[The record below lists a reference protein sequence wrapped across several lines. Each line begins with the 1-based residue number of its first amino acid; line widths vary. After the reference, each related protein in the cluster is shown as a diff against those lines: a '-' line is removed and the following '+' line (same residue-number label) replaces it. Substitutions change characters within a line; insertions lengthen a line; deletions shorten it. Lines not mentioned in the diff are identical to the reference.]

1 MKRQAE
7 APRHPRYEILR
18 KLGSGGSSSV
28 YLAEDRLDDGRRVA
42 LKVGRARLGSGE
54 LREEFRILRELRHP
68 GIARSFDFGRIP
80 STSLPYFTL
89 EHISGPDLEEESTR
103 LRRRGSP
110 EDISRLG
117 SIFLDVVDALA
128 YLHGKKLLHL
138 DLKPSN
144 VVFSGDRPKLID
156 FGLFQAF
163 EMEGRRFPRGTAYY
177 AAPEVFAGA
186 SLDARS
192 DLYSLGVML
201 YRSFTGRHPITGRT
215 LEEVAEKQQSATPLP
230 PRGVPE
236 GVDRIIMKLL
246 AKAPE
251 RRFQDAAEVRAAL
264 REVFAGARRIA
275 AVPGGIELEWADR
288 RKELSQ
294 VFGWFDSLARGG
306 KPGVILVQ
314 GEAGMGK
321 SRFLEACTTEALS
334 AGFRVVPLRLTEGED
349 TNWLKRLLEKVL
361 VLDPFRAGE
370 QQRHRF
376 LLTSVGLSS
385 DAASIREIADLSLD
399 QARSR
404 VFGDALELIGP
415 RAQSPLL
422 VTIDDF
428 HLAGPELVDFVKRL
442 WRGSG
447 AESAPVRFGILLGS
461 RRSADVLGPDPL
473 PGVSLGFR
481 LGPLEKEE
489 ARAALSGVDGLTP
502 ADARAIVRAARG
514 VPARLADAAEELRR
528 GRFPARKVRA
538 AAAWR
543 LPESLSRPA
552 LDLYTH
558 AAILER
564 PAQKSFL
571 AELLKLG
578 PGDLDLSAAELEADG
593 LLREDASGRLHVCHE
608 NAGER
613 LRAVLDPTR
622 IAAAHAAIGSRLIGM
637 EGRRREA
644 ALHLLR
650 GGRAREGV
658 RTALDVGRELKTTG
672 RVEEGLRLLEE
683 ALSRASDPGDRLRL
697 LEECGELRVK
707 LGQFDEASA
716 AFRAVLD
723 EAKPEAARLTPLD
736 RLRILRRLGGVEQ
749 RRGNN
754 DAARRVFGEALELL
768 DSTQS
773 VGEHLDLFNEISAL
787 YLFLGDFSKASTF
800 ANRGLELL
808 NTREAAELDPGERAY
823 HALNLHSAA
832 GHILLRQFEYDRARK
847 EFQRGLELSER
858 VGSMSNTALIL
869 NNLGIAYHQSNRL
882 SSALRVYGRAAALA
896 RRMGDGTAT
905 FSILCNLATIRARLG
920 EIRASEELFQ
930 EVGAMPQAA
939 QSSRARLFYLHS
951 RGLTE
956 RIQLED
962 SGSTWEESTRL
973 ADALPDPLFARYG
986 RMYLFENE
994 VHQGRW
1000 KSARRLGS
1008 TLASSSGGDARYL
1021 AAVHTRLAW
1030 FEAALGNAGAARALL
1045 REQKASREKPG
1056 CNDLWD
1062 SVYHAAALVELD
1074 EIPAAIRMLEDTKA
1088 VFDASRQVPAAME
1101 CAIRIADAELRRRDL
1116 EAGAEAIQEARRLL
1130 GLHDSSHGSRAA
1142 RAWIPF
1148 LEARHA
1154 LLSGRAPASHA
1165 ADRLADAAANL
1176 RHGSTW
1182 EIGWLM
1188 DLTAAAHGIPGA
1200 ARRLRASRSR
1210 FAALLDPP
1218 DRKAY
1223 LARDHEARL
1232 GLRDPRRV
1240 SGEQGR
1246 ARDDLARIRYEALA
1260 SLRRVSDPRAALDLA
1275 LRGAGSRKGAIFLE
1289 GGSGAVAIRG
1299 FRGGERKLRELRE
1312 AAVRAGSGRVAA
1324 GVCSEIAGG
1333 GRQRLGVLYV
1343 EPSGDGF
1350 DAGLEEFLDAAGM
1363 MIAGVLPRESSGVS
1377 RRHAPRPEP
1386 LRDRSDRLLE
1396 TREALRTRALEGP
1409 LKLESAS
1416 PRMREVI
1423 MLIHRTRDSQ
1433 LPVLLVGE
1441 SGTGKD
1447 YLAQQIHLSST
1458 RARGPFVAQDC
1469 SAIPLELMEAE
1480 VFGYEEGAFTGAD
1493 RSRTGYLFTADG
1505 GTFYL
1510 DNVDSMPLDLQA
1522 KLLRVLE
1529 DGGARP
1535 LGSRRPRKLDVRF
1548 IASSQRDL
1556 RDHAESGEFR
1566 KDLYFRLAGI
1576 TIHVPPLRERAEDL
1590 PRLVQELQRPI
1601 QSRPLVFTPAALD
1614 ALKAHPWPGNV
1625 RELES
1630 VIRRL
1635 ALTCEG
1641 SVDGA
1646 AVARILGVDG
1656 SKPSFPR
1663 WVFEGRTYRQALDD
1677 LKREYLLWLFEKHG
1691 GDMDRVAA
1699 DLGMSKRNVYVRFS
1713 QAGIRPVD
1721 LRRA

>member
-1 MKRQAE
+1 M
-7 APRHPRYEILR
+7 
-18 KLGSGGSSSV
+18 

-42 LKVGRARLGSGE
+42 LKVGRARLGSRE

-89 EHISGPDLEEESTR
+89 EHISGPDLEEESAR
-103 LRRRGSP
+103 LRRGGSP

-144 VVFSGDRPKLID
+144 VVFADDRPKLID

-186 SLDARS
+186 PLDARS

-215 LEEVAEKQQSATPLP
+215 LEEVAEKHRSATPLP
-230 PRGVPE
+230 PDGVPE

-264 REVFAGARRIA
+264 REVFAGAARRGPTA
-275 AVPGGIELEWADR
+275 PGGVELEWAGR
-288 RKELSQ
+288 RRELSD
-294 VFGWFDSLARGG
+294 VFAWFDTLARGG
-306 KPGVILVQ
+306 KPGVLLVE

-334 AGFRVVPLRLTEGED
+334 AGFRVVPLRLTEGDD

-361 VLDPFRAGE
+361 VLDPLRPAE
-370 QQRHRF
+370 KLRHRF

-385 DAASIREIADLSLD
+385 DPASIRELADLSLE

-404 VFGDALELIGP
+404 VFGDALDLIGP

-428 HLAGPELVDFVKRL
+428 HLAGPELVDFVKRS
-442 WRGSG
+442 WKGS
-447 AESAPVRFGILLGS
+447 ATPAIRFGILLAS
-461 RRSADVLGPDPL
+461 KRDLGLPL
-473 PGVSLGFR
+473 DAAPGGATGFR

-489 ARAALSGVDGLTP
+489 AMAALSGIGGLAP
-502 ADARAIVRAARG
+502 ADARAIIRAARG
-514 VPARLADAAEELRR
+514 VPARLAEGAEEIRR
-528 GRFPARKVRA
+528 GRIPARKTRA

-543 LPESLSRPA
+543 LPEDLSPPA
-552 LDLYTH
+552 LELYTH

-571 AELLKLG
+571 ADLLKLS
-578 PGDLDLSAAELEADG
+578 PGDLDAAAAGLEAAG
-593 LLREDASGRLHVCHE
+593 LVREDAAGRLQIRHE
-608 NAGER
+608 DSGER
-613 LRAVLDPTR
+613 LRAALEPSR
-622 IAAAHAAIGSRLIGM
+622 IEAAHAAIGSRLVGM
-637 EGRRREA
+637 PGRRREA

-650 GGRAREGV
+650 GGRAQEGIRV
-658 RTALDVGRELKTTG
+658 ALDVGKELKATG
-672 RVEEGLRLLEE
+672 RVEEALRLLEE
-683 ALSRASDPGDRLRL
+683 ALARSSDPGDRRRL
-697 LEECGELRVK
+697 LEECGELRMK
-707 LGQFDEASA
+707 LGQFDEAA
-716 AFRAVLD
+716 AAYRAILD
-723 EAKPEAARLTPLD
+723 AAKPEAATVTPLD

-754 DAARRVFGEALELL
+754 DAARTIFGEALELL
-768 DSTQS
+768 DSTRS

-787 YLFLGDFSKASTF
+787 YLFLGDFSKAATF

-808 NTREAAELDPGERAY
+808 NTREAAALDPEERAY

-920 EIRASEELFQ
+920 ETRASEELFQ
-930 EVGAMPQAA
+930 EVEGMPQAA
-939 QSSRARLFYLHS
+939 QSSRARLFFLHS

-962 SGSTWEESTRL
+962 SAATWQESTRL
-973 ADALPDPLFARYG
+973 ADSLPDPLFARYG

-1000 KSARRLGS
+1000 KSARRLGA
-1008 TLASSSGGDARYL
+1008 TLASSCGGDARFL

-1030 FEAALGNAGAARALL
+1030 FEASLGNAGAARALL
-1045 REQKASREKPG
+1045 REDKAARAKPG

-1062 SVYHAAALVELD
+1062 SVYHAAALIELD
-1074 EIPAAIRMLEDTKA
+1074 EIPAAMRILEETKTA
-1088 VFDASRQVPAAME
+1088 FDASRQVPAAME
-1101 CAIRIADAELRRRDL
+1101 CAIRLADAALRRRDP
-1116 EAGAEAIQEARRLL
+1116 EAAGAAIQEARRLL

-1148 LEARHA
+1148 LEARQA
-1154 LLSGRAPASHA
+1154 LLSGRTPASHA

-1176 RHGSTW
+1176 RHGSMW

-1188 DLTAAAHGIPGA
+1188 DLTAAAHGLPGA

-1210 FAALLDPP
+1210 FAAALDPR

-1232 GLRDPRRV
+1232 GLRDPRRAEA
-1240 SGEQGR
+1240 SGR
-1246 ARDDLARIRYEALA
+1246 ARDDLGRIRYEALA
-1260 SLRRVSDPRAALDLA
+1260 GLRKVSDPGAALDLA
-1275 LRGAGSRKGAIFLE
+1275 LRGACSARGAIFLE
-1289 GGSGAVAIRG
+1289 SGAAAGAIRG
-1299 FRGGERKLRELRE
+1299 FRGGERKLREVRE
-1312 AAVRAGSGRVAA
+1312 AALRAGSGRVAA
-1324 GVCSEIAGG
+1324 GICAEIAAG
-1333 GRQRLGVLYV
+1333 GRQRVGVLYI
-1343 EPSGDGF
+1343 EPRGDRS
-1350 DAGLEEFLDAAGM
+1350 DPGLEEYLDAAGA
-1363 MIAGVLPRESSGVS
+1363 MIAAGLSHEGSGGS
-1377 RRHAPRPEP
+1377 RRSAPRPEP
-1386 LRDRSDRLLE
+1386 LRDRSDKLLE
-1396 TREALRTRALEGP
+1396 TQEALRTRALEGP

-1416 PRMREVI
+1416 PRMREVM
-1423 MLIHRTRDSQ
+1423 MLIHRTRDSR
-1433 LPVLLVGE
+1433 LPVLIVGE

-1447 YLAQQIHLSST
+1447 YLAQEIHLSSP

-1566 KDLYFRLAGI
+1566 KDLFFRLAGI
-1576 TIHVPPLRERAEDL
+1576 TIHVPPLRERAEDI
-1590 PRLVQELQRPI
+1590 PRLVQELQRRI
-1601 QSRPLVFTPAALD
+1601 QTRPLTFTPAALD

-1656 SKPSFPR
+1656 SMPSFPR